1 MPPQDLLVKI
11 KDIFTKPGFG
21 NPFYTEPTK
30 KEPRRLLLDDTEIAG
45 AAVRERVEQHPIL
58 GMLGALGVAG
68 ELVGRG
74 VEKLTGSKG
83 AGFAANI
90 ATPIGPGFLKAA
102 PLAVGLFGKAMK
114 MSPVKLLKKLEPLAQ
129 EARKYKSAE
138 EFVES
143 QQKVFRGGEKFDPR
157 KIEGVKGATGTSFSF
172 SEEVADYWRGSRI
185 GGVLEELYLSPNVK
199 IYKPTAK
206 EIEQGRFFPPEGF
219 DAIDLSKTKV
229 GQEEI
234 RIFNPDI
241 IKTKSQLTDFY
252 NQAVKRVK

>member
-83 AGFAANI
+83 AGVAANI
-90 ATPIGPGFLKAA
+90 ATPIGPGFL
-102 PLAVGLFGKAMK
+102 
-114 MSPVKLLKKLEPLAQ
+114 
-129 EARKYKSAE
+129 
-138 EFVES
+138 
-143 QQKVFRGGEKFDPR
+143 
-157 KIEGVKGATGTSFSF
+157 
-172 SEEVADYWRGSRI
+172 
-185 GGVLEELYLSPNVK
+185 
-199 IYKPTAK
+199 
-206 EIEQGRFFPPEGF
+206 
-219 DAIDLSKTKV
+219 
-229 GQEEI
+229 
-234 RIFNPDI
+234 
-241 IKTKSQLTDFY
+241 
-252 NQAVKRVK
+252 